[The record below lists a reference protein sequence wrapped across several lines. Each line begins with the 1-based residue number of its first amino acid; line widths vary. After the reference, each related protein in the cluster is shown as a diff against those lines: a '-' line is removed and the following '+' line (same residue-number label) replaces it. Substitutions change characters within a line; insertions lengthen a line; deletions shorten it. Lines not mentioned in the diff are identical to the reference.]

1 MIKITHFQD
10 SGKPDPSQLLLAID
24 VSSRTLD
31 IYGRYVQNGNE
42 FELSESIPNNVRSI
56 MHLLSEYSRQ
66 AMVLGYSGLAFVL
79 EPSGRH
85 EQKFTH
91 MAYKN
96 GYSVWQVNPERMYK
110 AGVIHHGDDGKSDPQ
125 DGKVLHMMA
134 RMGKVYLYQPLNDY
148 WQQLRQLGWWLEDSS
163 LAATD
168 ARVRMGE
175 LRRNLFVDYHQSR
188 DLTWGPT
195 GICIQE
201 LFGFDPWKI
210 TAGGDTQFI
219 NRVKAHRRGIPER
232 CLRSI
237 WDQAQ
242 SSCLYDPGK
251 DMRALLNDQA
261 EHLWK
266 TWTHHAHRC
275 EVLGRQ
281 MIQLVEILSEEHRI
295 PPIIPG
301 FTELMRVKI
310 LAETGPLE
318 RFAHWRQLVAY
329 AGLKIRMR
337 RSGKYIGKDRIT
349 KKGRVLLRK
358 LLGQAAFSLTRK
370 DRILGEYYHR
380 KRQESMPG
388 RKAKVACMRKLLKLL
403 YGAAMSKQAFTTE
416 RVYRSAS

>member
-1 MIKITHFQD
+1 
-10 SGKPDPSQLLLAID
+10 
-24 VSSRTLD
+24 
-31 IYGRYVQNGNE
+31 
-42 FELSESIPNNVRSI
+42 
-56 MHLLSEYSRQ
+56 
-66 AMVLGYSGLAFVL
+66 
-79 EPSGRH
+79 
-85 EQKFTH
+85 
-91 MAYKN
+91 
-96 GYSVWQVNPERMYK
+96 MYK
-110 AGVIHHGDDGKSDPQ
+110 AGVVHHGDDGKSDPQ

-134 RMGKVYLYQPLNDY
+134 QIGKVYLYQPLNDH

-201 LFGFDPWKI
+201 LFGFDPWKM
-210 TAGGDTQFI
+210 TAGGYSEFV
-219 NRVKAHRRGIPER
+219 NRVKAHRKGIPES
-232 CLRSI
+232 CLGRI
-237 WDQAQ
+237 WDQAR
-242 SSCLYDPGK
+242 SSCLYDPGQ
-251 DMRALLNDQA
+251 DMRGLLHDQA
-261 EHLWK
+261 AHLWQV
-266 TWTHHAHRC
+266 WTHHARRC
-275 EVLGRQ
+275 EVVGRQ
-281 MIQLVEILSEEHRI
+281 MVHLVEDLAEEHRI
-295 PPIIPG
+295 PPVMSG
-301 FTELMRVKI
+301 FTELMRARI

-337 RSGKYIGKDRIT
+337 QSGKYRGKDRIT

-358 LLGQAAFSLTRK
+358 VLGQAAFSLTRK

-403 YGAAMSKQAFTTE
+403 YGAAMSNQEFTSE

>member
-1 MIKITHFQD
+1 MI
-10 SGKPDPSQLLLAID
+10 
-24 VSSRTLD
+24 
-31 IYGRYVQNGNE
+31 N
-42 FELSESIPNNVRSI
+42 
-56 MHLLSEYSRQ
+56 
-66 AMVLGYSGLAFVL
+66 
-79 EPSGRH
+79 
-85 EQKFTH
+85 
-91 MAYKN
+91 
-96 GYSVWQVNPERMYK
+96 
-110 AGVIHHGDDGKSDPQ
+110 
-125 DGKVLHMMA
+125 
-134 RMGKVYLYQPLNDY
+134 

-219 NRVKAHRRGIPER
+219 NRVKAYRRGIPER

-242 SSCLYDPGK
+242 SSCLYDPGEH
-251 DMRALLNDQA
+251 MRALLNDQA

-266 TWTHHAHRC
+266 VWTHHAHRC

-301 FTELMRVKI
+301 LTELMRAKI

-403 YGAAMSKQAFTTE
+403 YGAAMSNQEFTSE
-416 RVYRSAS
+416 RVYRQVG